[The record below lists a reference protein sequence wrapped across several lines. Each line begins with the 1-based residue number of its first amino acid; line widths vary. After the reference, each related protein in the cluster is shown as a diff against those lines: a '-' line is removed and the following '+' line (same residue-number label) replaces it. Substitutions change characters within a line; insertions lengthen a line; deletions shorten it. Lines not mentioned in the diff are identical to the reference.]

1 LWRRLKRRLACR
13 GGALTVDGELVVGSD
28 DTSTAFSGTIGDG
41 INHAASVTKL
51 GFGTLTLTGS
61 NIYTGG
67 TTIAAGVLSI
77 GDDSALGDSSGPL
90 TFNGGTLQTYNGVNS
105 ARAITLNY
113 SGGTIDVYGNSSEFD
128 GLITGA
134 GLLQVGDTVGDGI
147 LTLSGAN
154 DYSGGTTINA

>member
-105 ARAITLNY
+105 ARAITLNN
-113 SGGTIDVYGNSSEFD
+113 SGATIDAYGNSREVA

-134 GLLQVGDTVGDGI
+134 GMLQVGDTVGNGSLR
-147 LTLSGAN
+147 LTNTAN
-154 DYSGGTTINA
+154 HYSGGTL